1 MFGIGLSE
9 LLILMAVLGLF
20 AAGVCCLVVV
30 LRFIA
35 KKK

>member
-20 AAGVCCLVVV
+20 ATGISCLVVV
-30 LRFIA
+30 LLFMA